1 MQKKIIALAIAGMV
15 SAPAFADSQV
25 NFYGVVDAAVVNVSG
40 SGLASSTV
48 LESGGPDST
57 HLGVNVSNDLGN
69 GVKAIGNLEYGT
81 DLTNN
86 GGLGSFDAR
95 KKRK

>member
-1 MQKKIIALAIAGMV
+1 MQKKIIAMAIAGMV

-40 SGLASSTV
+40 SGLSSSTV

-57 HLGVNVSNDLGN
+57 HLGVNASNDLGN
-69 GVKAIGNLEYGT
+69 GVKAIGTLEYGT
-81 DLTNN
+81 DLTNS
-86 GGLGSFDAR
+86 GGLAALMR
-95 KKRK
+95 AKK